1 MGMWM
6 GVEEG
11 GSRCLHGCRVFMV
24 SVMVSVCGVYPLS
37 VYPSVC
43 YLYPSH
49 CRLYPSHCHLYPI
62 NHTPLLHSSFVSNK
76 ELNPLFDKS
85 HPSPCDCE

>member
-11 GSRCLHGCRVFMV
+11 GSRCLQGCRVFMV

-49 CRLYPSHCHLYPI
+49 CRLYPI